1 MFFIPSIC
9 SPKMSISLLYD
20 FQILPHTH
28 PLFPLQ
34 MLCVST
40 HTEKIELNV
49 REETMMMSMTTYELC
64 VLCVFLTFCTL
75 YKPGNVI
82 FKGKVGH
89 WKLKFFTSTFQA
101 DMLRL
106 ERVLSFNNNTFFVL
120 LTLRIIEVGF
130 LAHNKSRASHWRGLV
145 GCLFWFRGNIF
156 CECTTILFFIFDV

>member
-1 MFFIPSIC
+1 M
-9 SPKMSISLLYD
+9 LY
-20 FQILPHTH
+20 
-28 PLFPLQ
+28 
-34 MLCVST
+34 VST

-106 ERVLSFNNNTFFVL
+106 ERVLSFNNNIFFVL
-120 LTLRIIEVGF
+120 LTLRFVSSKLVFSHTTNPERVTEEGWLGVYFDLEETFFVNVRQYYF
-130 LAHNKSRASHWRGLV
+130 LYSTSSSAIRALNNFFQIANKAK
-145 GCLFWFRGNIF
+145 I
-156 CECTTILFFIFDV
+156 